1 MPTDITS
8 LFDNVNSLESYT
20 ILFWLFLSFLL
31 GLLAGL
37 LPRSGTIRRLRTEL
51 EEQKSLVITAQ
62 AEASGWREQVALKEA
77 DLKKLEYEKEML
89 ENQMSNSNSEALEL
103 ELNKAKALIYQHEYT
118 IEQLKAQIDGA
129 GNSRNFIPNPGS
141 QPMLPDTE
149 FADTNNTAPS
159 GTDEALPRLGV
170 DESILQRLEQ
180 LEAQMNQLATENEA
194 LRMQVTTNPSL
205 DLAGAFMPAVEPP
218 AMETLPELSN
228 EKIYCSIAS

>member
-37 LPRSGTIRRLRTEL
+37 LARSGTIRRLRTEL

-89 ENQMSNSNSEALEL
+89 ENQMSNANSEALEL
-103 ELNKAKALIYQHEYT
+103 ELNKAKALIY
-118 IEQLKAQIDGA
+118 
-129 GNSRNFIPNPGS
+129 
-141 QPMLPDTE
+141 
-149 FADTNNTAPS
+149 
-159 GTDEALPRLGV
+159 
-170 DESILQRLEQ
+170 
-180 LEAQMNQLATENEA
+180 
-194 LRMQVTTNPSL
+194 
-205 DLAGAFMPAVEPP
+205 
-218 AMETLPELSN
+218 
-228 EKIYCSIAS
+228 